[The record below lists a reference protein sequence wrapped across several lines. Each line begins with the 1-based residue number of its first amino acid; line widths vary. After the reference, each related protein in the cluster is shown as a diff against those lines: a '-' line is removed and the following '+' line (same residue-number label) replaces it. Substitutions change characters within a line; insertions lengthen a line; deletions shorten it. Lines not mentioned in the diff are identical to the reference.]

1 MPVRGAPRP
10 MGDGAGAWGCKKGE
24 LLPLAFGALP
34 TAAPAASPRPR
45 RPAALACRALLQ
57 LTRSP
62 PHPPALGSP
71 APALDQQGAGAER
84 VSERSCPVP
93 QISQMK
99 TRSAWC
105 ARSGRDVGEVA
116 SRAGA
121 GAPCVPGRV
130 GPPRPRGAS
139 ISKELG
145 ANKGGKPSKAPPQL
159 PAASPQSA
167 TACATETNLWG
178 ALRGNQPPHPRGRQ
192 WPLPATTAAAVCR
205 WAPSEGHD

>member
-1 MPVRGAPRP
+1 MTFADAGPGRVPIHGRCRRGAGVRL
-10 MGDGAGAWGCKKGE
+10 GE
-24 LLPLAFGALP
+24 ASPFGIRSLPNSRAAALP
-34 TAAPAASPRPR
+34 AGPRPR
-45 RPAALACRALLQ
+45 RPVALAYHPLLK
-57 LTRSP
+57 LPRRP
-62 PHPPALGSP
+62 LYPPALGSP
-71 APALDQQGAGAER
+71 APALGRVGAGAER

-105 ARSGRDVGEVA
+105 ARSGRDVGEAA

-167 TACATETNLWG
+167 TACATETNYSG
-178 ALRGNQPPHPRGRQ
+178 ALRVR
-192 WPLPATTAAAVCR
+192 
-205 WAPSEGHD
+205 PSDRVP